1 MEPAATRLV
10 DGSVFEDR
18 YEIEGQL
25 GAGSFGCVYR
35 ARQLSTGQSVALK
48 VLGAPEGA
56 ERFRRELQI
65 CAALSHPN
73 IVPLF
78 DCGETAEGRLYAV
91 FGHVPGVTLEEALA
105 REGALGVRESLRLMG
120 QVLDALACA
129 HGQGI
134 VHRDLKPANVML
146 CGSGA
151 RRNALVLDFGLGGL
165 AEGPRRRRWRTLTR
179 SREFVGTPFYA
190 APEQLTGGV
199 ATTRSDLYAWG
210 LVLLECLTGSHPFD
224 DERNVTRLLAG
235 EGAVEIPAWL
245 RVHRLGRA
253 LEAVTSPEVEKR
265 DTNAQALLETLDE
278 IAGGELPV
286 AAGRPAPLRERGERR
301 HLTVVFC
308 DLVDSSE
315 LSQRLDPEVYGCV
328 LERYRSCCEEVV
340 ARYDGHVAQY
350 LGDGVLV
357 YFGYPRAHED
367 DAERAVRAA
376 REVVREVAA
385 LDLPEA
391 GRLSARV
398 GIHTGLAVVGES
410 GGGDR
415 GEGLARGAA
424 PNIAARLQARAEPGA
439 VLISD
444 ATLRLVAGLF
454 EVKDLGTPEL
464 KGIRE
469 PVRVLAVRRASGVRS
484 RLDRAPALTPLVGR
498 EQELGLLLDRFE
510 QAREEGGQAIL
521 ISGEAGI
528 GKSRLVRE
536 LRERLRETPHT
547 WLECGSSPYASNSA
561 LHPVIELVQ
570 QGHGFTEELP
580 AEEKVERLERSVA
593 QAGLNLAETVPLLAP
608 LLSLPLPE
616 RYAPLAISPQ
626 LQRQRTL
633 EVLRSWVL
641 ELGER
646 QPVAMVVEDLHWA
659 DPTTIEWLGLLIEQI
674 PTAGVLLA
682 LTFRPEFEPPWPLRG
697 HLQPIVLG
705 RLGEAEARSLAVR
718 AAPGARLPAGL
729 LDEIAGRSDGVPLF
743 VEELARSVAESGGEV
758 ASSLSG
764 LEIPATLHDSLMAR
778 LDRQGDAK
786 AVAQIAAALGR
797 ESSYALLEAV
807 APLKK
812 PELRERL
819 ARLADAE
826 LLFQRGL
833 PPKSTYTFKHT
844 LVQDAAY
851 QSLLTSQRCQLHD
864 RIAAAMLEQ
873 TPEAAEQQPEL
884 VAHHLSAGADPGR
897 AIGYWQ
903 RAGDRALA
911 SAAAHEA
918 DSHFTRGLEL
928 LDSLPAGTN
937 RDRSELALR
946 IGLGAAASAGGEFAT
961 DAFERTWRR
970 VLELAD
976 ALGDGKARGRALWGL
991 SAMHHTRSELRESL
1005 RLALELRETGRELGD
1020 IWMELA
1026 GCNLAGHAHQL
1037 LGEPEAALHRLD
1049 QLLARD
1055 PVSEAD
1061 PSWYA
1066 YGVCQRMMARAWGA
1080 GAALACGYP
1089 ERAVSLAR
1097 EAIAMATEL
1106 PSPSDFCMATSLANI
1121 PLRFLRQ
1128 VEAVRA
1134 NAEAVLAVTEENE
1147 LDDSP
1152 WAGIAEM
1159 DDAWADALEGT
1170 GTADP
1175 VAVSL
1180 QGLQRAS
1187 AGARGNISFATGVM
1201 RTHAEVLRLVGRLG
1215 EAEEWANRAL
1225 ALAEAKEQ
1233 HVVTPEIHR
1242 MLGEVSLCCEP
1253 PDVAEAA
1260 RRFGRALEVA
1270 RAQHARFYEL
1280 RAAKSLALLL
1290 CDQGHREEA
1299 RALLQPV
1306 YDGFTEGF
1314 DTPDLREARELLQ
1327 KLASSCDVP

>member
-1 MEPAATRLV
+1 MESATVTLAS
-10 DGSVFEDR
+10 GSLFEDR
-18 YEIEGQL
+18 YEILDELGEGSC
-25 GAGSFGCVYR
+25 GRVYH

-48 VLGAPEGA
+48 VVGPREGT
-56 ERFRRELQI
+56 ERFRRELQA

-78 DCGETAEGRLYAV
+78 DCGETQDGRLYAV
-91 FGHVPGVTLEEALA
+91 FGYVPGETLEEALA
-105 REGALGVRESLRLMG
+105 REGAIGVEESLRLMG

-129 HGQGI
+129 HGHGI

-146 CGSGA
+146 SGAGA

-165 AEGPRRRRWRTLTR
+165 LEGPQRRRTLR
-179 SREFVGTPFYA
+179 QSRELMGTACYA
-190 APEQLTGGV
+190 APEQLTGGSP
-199 ATTRSDLYAWG
+199 TPRSDLYAWG
-210 LVLLECLTGSHPFD
+210 LILLECLTGRRPFD
-224 DERNVTRLLAG
+224 VEDSAARLLSG
-235 EGAVEIPAWL
+235 KGAVEIPEWL
-245 RVHRLGRA
+245 QHHRLGRMLA
-253 LEAVTSPEVEKR
+253 RATSPALGEGDTTAQELLATVE
-265 DTNAQALLETLDE
+265 E

-286 AAGRPAPLRERGERR
+286 VPGRLAPLRERGERR
-301 HLTVVFC
+301 HLTVMFC

-315 LSQRLDPEVYGCV
+315 LAQRLDPEAYRRV
-328 LERYRSCCEEVV
+328 LGSYHACCAEAV
-340 ARYDGHVAQY
+340 ARYDGYVAE
-350 LGDGVLV
+350 LKGDGVVV
-357 YFGYPRAHED
+357 YFGYPHAHED

-376 REVVREVAA
+376 LEVVREVGA
-385 LDLPEA
+385 LDVEA
-391 GRLSARV
+391 QGRLSARI
-398 GIHTGLAVVGES
+398 GIHTGLVVVGDAAA
-410 GGGDR
+410 GDR
-415 GEGLARGAA
+415 RKVAHGAV
-424 PNIAARLQARAEPGA
+424 PNIAARLQALAEPGA

-469 PVRVLAVRRASGVRS
+469 PVRVLAVLRPSGVRS
-484 RLDRAPALTPLVGR
+484 RLDRAPQLTPLVGR
-498 EQELGLLLDRFE
+498 GQELGVLLDRFE
-510 QAREEGGQAIL
+510 QARKRRGQVAL
-521 ISGEAGI
+521 VVGEAGI

-536 LRERLRETPHT
+536 LRERLREMPHT
-547 WLECGSSPYASNSA
+547 WLECQSSPYTKNTV
-561 LHPVIELVQ
+561 LHPVIELAE
-570 QGHGFTEELP
+570 QGLGFTEELT
-580 AEEKVERLERSVA
+580 AQEKVERLERGVA
-593 QAGLNLAETVPLLAP
+593 QAGMDLAETLPLLAP
-608 LLSLPLPE
+608 LLSLPLPQ
-616 RYAPLAISPQ
+616 RYAPLGVSPQ
-626 LQRQRTL
+626 RQRQRTL
-633 EVLRSWVL
+633 QVLRSWVL

-705 RLGEAEARSLAVR
+705 RLGEAEARSLAVQ
-718 AAPGARLPAGL
+718 AAPGTRLPAGL

-778 LDRQGDAK
+778 LDRLGDAK
-786 AVAQIAAALGR
+786 AVAQLAAALGR
-797 ESSYALLEAV
+797 EFSYALLEAV
-807 APLKK
+807 APLKE

-864 RIAAAMLEQ
+864 RIAAAMLQQ
-873 TPEAAEQQPEL
+873 TPDAAQQQPEL

-1080 GAALACGYP
+1080 SAALACGYP

-1106 PSPSDFCMATSLANI
+1106 PSPSDFCIATSLANV

-1175 VAVSL
+1175 VAASL

-1187 AGARGNISFATGVM
+1187 AGGRGNISFATGVM
-1201 RTHAEVLRLVGRLG
+1201 WAHAEVLRLVGRLG

-1233 HVVTPEIHR
+1233 HFVTAEIHR
-1242 MLGEVSLCCEP
+1242 MLGEVGLCCEP
-1253 PDVAEAA
+1253 PDAAEAA
-1260 RRFGRALEVA
+1260 RRFGQALEVA

-1280 RAAKSLALLL
+1280 RSAKSLARLL
-1290 CDQGHREEA
+1290 CDQGRREEA

-1314 DTPDLREARELLQ
+1314 DTPDLREARALLQ
-1327 KLASSCDVP
+1327 KLASS

>member
-646 QPVAMVVEDLHWA
+646 QPVLLVVEDLHWA
-659 DPTTIEWLGLLIEQI
+659 DPTTLEWLGLLIQQI
-674 PTAGVLLA
+674 PTAGVLLV
-682 LTFRPEFEPPWPLRG
+682 LTFRPEFEPPWPTHA
-697 HLQPIVLG
+697 HLQPLTLG
-705 RLGEAEARSLAVR
+705 RLRTPEVRRLAAGAVSDGTLPDSLLNA
-718 AAPGARLPAGL
+718 
-729 LDEIAGRSDGVPLF
+729 IAGRSDGVPLF
-743 VEELARSVAESGGEV
+743 AEELARNVVESGG
-758 ASSLSG
+758 ADPGASLSR
-764 LEIPATLHDSLMAR
+764 LEIPETLQDSLMAR
-778 LDRQGDAK
+778 LDRLGDAK
-786 AVAQIAAALGR
+786 QVAQVGAALGR
-797 ESSYALLEAV
+797 AFPHALLEAV
-807 APLKK
+807 APLRDAA
-812 PELRERL
+812 LRDGLSRL
-819 ARLADAE
+819 TEAE
-826 LLFQRGL
+826 LLYQRGV
-833 PPKSTYTFKHT
+833 PPKASYVFKHA

-851 QSLLTSQRCQLHD
+851 QSLLKSQRHELHE
-864 RIAAAMLEQ
+864 RI
-873 TPEAAEQQPEL
+873 
-884 VAHHLSAGADPGR
+884 
-897 AIGYWQ
+897 
-903 RAGDRALA
+903 
-911 SAAAHEA
+911 
-918 DSHFTRGLEL
+918 
-928 LDSLPAGTN
+928 
-937 RDRSELALR
+937 
-946 IGLGAAASAGGEFAT
+946 
-961 DAFERTWRR
+961 
-970 VLELAD
+970 AD
-976 ALGDGKARGRALWGL
+976 ALGEHFPERVAREPEEIARHCEAAGRTAQAVGHFQRAGERATQRWAHPEAIGHLHRALALLGTLPEGAERNRQELELQLALGPSLTATRGYGDPELERAFGRARELCGEIGESAELVRALVGL
-991 SAMHHTRSELRESL
+991 SLYDFVRGHVRAGADLAEQALAVAERVGEAFPLQVAHTRLGINLAYLGEPLRGLEHLEQAIRLHDPARHAPLEAAWGQGIGVSVARLIASIVLWMVGHPDRARRLSREAIELAREGDPFDLAQVLAAAEVLHCLREPDLARERTEEAIAIAQERGYPFLLVQARMNRGWALGSPRGLEELEESL
-1005 RLALELRETGRELGD
+1005 GLFRAAGVRVFLPSWFCYSVEANLELGR
-1020 IWMELA
+1020 
-1026 GCNLAGHAHQL
+1026 
-1037 LGEPEAALHRLD
+1037 PEAALAALEAALVIEKQTDVRPNPDLHRLEGEI
-1049 QLLARD
+1049 LLRR
-1055 PVSEAD
+1055 
-1061 PSWYA
+1061 
-1066 YGVCQRMMARAWGA
+1066 GG
-1080 GAALACGYP
+1080 
-1089 ERAVSLAR
+1089 AR
-1097 EAIAMATEL
+1097 EAEGCFRHALEL
-1106 PSPSDFCMATSLANI
+1106 ARKSGTKSWELRAATSLARL
-1121 PLRFLRQ
+1121 LRDRGERD
-1128 VEAVRA
+1128 EA
-1134 NAEAVLAVTEENE
+1134 
-1147 LDDSP
+1147 
-1152 WAGIAEM
+1152 
-1159 DDAWADALEGT
+1159 
-1170 GTADP
+1170 
-1175 VAVSL
+1175 
-1180 QGLQRAS
+1180 
-1187 AGARGNISFATGVM
+1187 
-1201 RTHAEVLRLVGRLG
+1201 
-1215 EAEEWANRAL
+1215 
-1225 ALAEAKEQ
+1225 
-1233 HVVTPEIHR
+1233 
-1242 MLGEVSLCCEP
+1242 C
-1253 PDVAEAA
+1253 
-1260 RRFGRALEVA
+1260 
-1270 RAQHARFYEL
+1270 
-1280 RAAKSLALLL
+1280 
-1290 CDQGHREEA
+1290 
-1299 RALLQPV
+1299 ALLQPV
-1306 YDGFTEGF
+1306 YDWFTEGF
-1314 DTPDLREARELLQ
+1314 DTADLKHAKALLEELRPRRGEPQASGAR
-1327 KLASSCDVP
+1327 